1 MYLLSSEGD
10 KEKNKH
16 FSGSCFSR
24 VHVLVGV
31 NVRTSVCGGYD
42 VVRDISSTS
51 VCLLV
56 CECVCLRHRCVRV
69 TECACSC
76 VNAFVCV
83 SVSVIECVFAR
94 V

>member
-1 MYLLSSEGD
+1 MLFLLMYLLSSEGD

-31 NVRTSVCGGYD
+31 NGYD

-83 SVSVIECVFAR
+83 SVSVIESVFAR